1 MSEESFSELATP
13 TLIRAARGAYAQAIR
28 TELLE
33 SGMDDMPRNGIF
45 VLAGV
50 ASTGGP
56 RPDLASSLGVTKQA
70 VSLLIDTLVTR
81 GYLERGADP
90 DDRRRLALELTD
102 RGRQVLDAA
111 GRGIATVD
119 AKLLERVPA
128 EQVVAM
134 RSVLAALAEIK
145 SDSVAAGTG
154 AARAE
159 RQLRSFAPIFPV
171 KDLTAALAHYSSLG
185 FATIA
190 YEGGDEYGFANRDG
204 VELHLGVDRHEGHDH
219 DGHGHGGVAY
229 LHVTDADALYEE
241 WTRPGIGGSTSPV
254 HDTPYKIR
262 EGVHIDPDGNMIRF
276 GSFVEE

>member
-28 TELLE
+28 AELLE

-56 RPDLASSLGVTKQA
+56 RQDLATNLGVTKQA

-90 DDRRRLALELTD
+90 DDRRRLVLELTD
-102 RGRQVLDAA
+102 RGRRVLDAA

-134 RSVLAALAEIK
+134 RSALAALAEIK
-145 SDSVAAGTG
+145 STSVAAGTV
-154 AARAE
+154 AAPAE
-159 RQLRSFAPIFPV
+159 HQLRRFAPIFPV

-185 FATIA
+185 FSTVA
-190 YEGGDEYGFANRDG
+190 YEEGDEYGFANREG
-204 VELHLGVDRHEGHDH
+204 VELHLGVDHHAGHDHEGH
-219 DGHGHGGVAY
+219 GAVAY
-229 LHVTDADALYEE
+229 LYVRDADALYEE
-241 WTRPGIGGSTSPV
+241 WTRPGIGGRTSPV

-262 EGVHIDPDGNMIRF
+262 EGAHIDPDGNMIRF
-276 GSFVEE
+276 GSFVEA